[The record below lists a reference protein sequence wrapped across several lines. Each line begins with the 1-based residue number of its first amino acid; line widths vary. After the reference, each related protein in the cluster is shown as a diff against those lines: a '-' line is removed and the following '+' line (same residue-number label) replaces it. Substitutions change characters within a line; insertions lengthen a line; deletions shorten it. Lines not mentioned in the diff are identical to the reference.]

1 MQSSTTVPR
10 LARSKIWF
18 PPWRIQAAGES
29 LCGSPYH
36 LVSQRKQR
44 RRHIEAER
52 FGGLEVEHEFRTLSA
67 PAPAAPT
74 PYSLRSSWLAVISLY
89 ILGISRSAASVVTDS
104 MSRCKSAG
112 NSDDT
117 VGAGFFPSPHCRPCR
132 EHRHEIATP
141 HSITSSAMASILSGI
156 WSPSAWAVLRLTTK
170 SNLIGCSIGKSPGFA
185 PFRILST

>member
-44 RRHIEAER
+44 RRHIEAKR
-52 FGGLEVEHEFRTLSA
+52 FGGLEVEFRTLSA

-74 PYSLRSSWLAVISLY
+74 LYSLRSSWLAVILLY

-104 MSRCKSAG
+104 MSRCKSSG
-112 NSDDT
+112 NSDNT

>member
-18 PPWRIQAAGES
+18 PPCRMQAAGEC

-67 PAPAAPT
+67 N
-74 PYSLRSSWLAVISLY
+74 SLRSSWLAVISLY
-89 ILGISRSAASVVTDS
+89 ILGISRSAASAVTVS
-104 MSRCKSAG
+104 MSRCKSSG
-112 NSDDT
+112 NSDNA

-132 EHRHEIATP
+132 VQRHEIAMP

-156 WSPSAWAVLRLTTK
+156 WSSSAWAVLRLTTK